1 MEGRSAGLCLAGGD
15 DCRRHE
21 GPDVLHCLS
30 AVNLA
35 IERCG
40 GEVVSDSFDFDG
52 VEGES
57 WLIPEGVDGGDD
69 GIDRG
74 KLVQNVVIFDLHW
87 KNDLFVIE
95 KGLILLSRKRAS
107 SSLFVVFGDKV

>member
-1 MEGRSAGLCLAGGD
+1 VEGRSAGLCLAGGE

-57 WLIPEGVDGGDD
+57 
-69 GIDRG
+69 
-74 KLVQNVVIFDLHW
+74 
-87 KNDLFVIE
+87 
-95 KGLILLSRKRAS
+95 
-107 SSLFVVFGDKV
+107 